1 MDRFV
6 ILMLGVLVGTLP
18 SYVGDLGAEA
28 GAEEKVK
35 PVYVL
40 VSAEVKSAPEG
51 LKAYSDAARPMAMAA
66 GLEVVVRIE
75 SVSDELVFEGSWS
88 HAGGITIERFES
100 MAAFE
105 SFWYSEVYQAAISL
119 REGKVDINFVVA
131 VPAV

>member
-66 GLEVVVRIE
+66 WKSWVGLNLCPTNWSLKDHGRTPVV
-75 SVSDELVFEGSWS
+75 L
-88 HAGGITIERFES
+88 
-100 MAAFE
+100 
-105 SFWYSEVYQAAISL
+105 
-119 REGKVDINFVVA
+119 
-131 VPAV
+131 P